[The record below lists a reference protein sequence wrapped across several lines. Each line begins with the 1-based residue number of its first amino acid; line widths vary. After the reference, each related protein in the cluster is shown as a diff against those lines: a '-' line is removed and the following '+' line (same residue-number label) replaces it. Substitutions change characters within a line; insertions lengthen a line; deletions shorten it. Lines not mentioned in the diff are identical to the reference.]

1 MLDIK
6 IIRENPE
13 QVAQKLATKGVPSS
27 EVEALLVLD
36 ADVREARTRVEQLR
50 AERNALAS
58 LGTHAIEQGRRIK
71 GELDDAEGALRNVEN
86 EFTSR
91 LLLLPNIP
99 DEVVPEGEG
108 ESANRAIRTGGVK
121 SHIVN
126 ALDHMTLAESHD
138 LIDCERGAKV
148 SGSRF
153 NYLKN
158 EAVVLEFALIQYTM
172 SVAQKHGHIPM
183 ITPELV
189 NEKTVMGTGYLP
201 QGADEVYKTQD
212 DLYLIGTSELAL
224 VAYHQNE
231 VFAIKDL
238 PKRYVG
244 FSSCFRREAG
254 SYGKDTQGIFRQH
267 QFDKVELVSF
277 VEPDQSAR
285 ELERIL
291 SIEEEIMS
299 GLGLAYEV
307 IEIGTGDLGIQAS
320 RKFDINTWMP
330 GQEKYRETHSC
341 SNTTDF
347 QSRRLNIRYKTTEG
361 SNVFVHTLNGTAVAI
376 GRMLIAILENGQQ
389 PDGTIRIP
397 EVLHPYCGFEVI
409 T

>member
-6 IIRENPE
+6 FIREN
-13 QVAQKLATKGVPSS
+13 QQKVTERLATKGVPSG
-27 EVEALLVLD
+27 EIEELLVLD
-36 ADVREARTRVEQLR
+36 GGLREARTRVEQIR
-50 AERNALAS
+50 SERNALAA
-58 LGTHAIEQGRRIK
+58 LGPHAIEEGRRIK
-71 GELDDAEGALRNVEN
+71 NELDKAESILREIEN
-86 EFTSR
+86 EFNAC

-99 DEVVPEGEG
+99 DEVVPIGEG
-108 ESANRAIRTGGVK
+108 ESANHTVK
-121 SHIVN
+121 SEGVRPEILN
-126 ALDHMTLAESHD
+126 ALDHMVLAETHD
-138 LIDCERGAKV
+138 LIDSERGAKV
-148 SGSRF
+148 AGSRF

-158 EAVVLEFALIQYTM
+158 EAVILEFALINYAM
-172 SVAQKHGHIPM
+172 SVAQKYGHIPM

-231 VFAIKDL
+231 VFALKDI

-291 SIEEEIMS
+291 AIEEEIMN

-307 IEIGTGDLGIQAS
+307 IEIGTGDLGIQAA

-330 GQEKYRETHSC
+330 GQGKYRETHSC

-347 QSRRLNIRYKTTEG
+347 QSRRLNIRYKTPDG
-361 SNVFVHTLNGTAVAI
+361 SNAFVHTLNGTAVAI

-389 PDGTIRIP
+389 SDGTIRIP
-397 EVLHPYCGFEVI
+397 DVLHAYCGFKVI